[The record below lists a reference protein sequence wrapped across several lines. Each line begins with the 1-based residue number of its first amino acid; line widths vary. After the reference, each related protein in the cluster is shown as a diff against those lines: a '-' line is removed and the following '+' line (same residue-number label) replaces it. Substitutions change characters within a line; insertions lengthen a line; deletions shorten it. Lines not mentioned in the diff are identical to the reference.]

1 VWCGRRKR
9 ELGNE
14 RRCEDGTVRWC
25 CVESWVV
32 LLCVGALDV
41 DVAPMGT
48 GGGWQ
53 EVAAVAL
60 SRASCQA
67 RWRWRWRWRW
77 RRRAS
82 WSYDAIDPRS
92 AAVEAVEG
100 LRAGKGNSA
109 QCSTRAAAAFV
120 CRGGVCRQAACV
132 SSMIA
137 ARSSA
142 DADARRTVVTCG
154 TATGAERE
162 SSGSSREGGRLGGRP
177 VMAGH

>member
-100 LRAGKGNSA
+100 LAGGQGQQRAVQYEGGSGVRVSRWCL
-109 QCSTRAAAAFV
+109 QT
-120 CRGGVCRQAACV
+120 GGVCV
-132 SSMIA
+132 VDDSS
-137 ARSSA
+137 SQQ
-142 DADARRTVVTCG
+142 RRRRRKTDG
-154 TATGAERE
+154 GDLRDGNGRRERE
-162 SSGSSREGGRLGGRP
+162 QRQQQRGS
-177 VMAGH
+177 